1 MNTIK
6 TLSAGLVSAALLV
19 SATAYA
25 HEGFEHPAVIA
36 KRAETQQTYDYASQ
50 FYAHPAGL
58 ALSAEA
64 PHTMN
69 QHPAVTIAKRAKEA
83 RQYDY
88 SAQFYAHP
96 AGLALAGTEAQRAP
110 ALQAAV
116 SVIAR

>member
-6 TLSAGLVSAALLV
+6 TLSAGLVSAVLLV

-36 KRAETQQTYDYASQ
+36 KRAAAQQTYDYAAQ

-58 ALSAEA
+58 ALSADA

-96 AGLALAGTEAQRAP
+96 AGLALLTQAP
-110 ALQAAV
+110 VESTTLLAA
-116 SVIAR
+116 SVAR